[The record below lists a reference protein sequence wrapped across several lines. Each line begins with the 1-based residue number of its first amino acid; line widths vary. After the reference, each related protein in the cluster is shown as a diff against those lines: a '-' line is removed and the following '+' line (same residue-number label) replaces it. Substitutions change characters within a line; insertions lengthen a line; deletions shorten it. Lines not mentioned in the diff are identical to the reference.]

1 MYLLQPLVF
10 FPVEQ
15 PSKLTPLASSAQD
28 RGNCQYCLSEKL
40 EIVMQQYLRDCN
52 HYQKVNLPCACSN
65 LCLIYAW
72 IPSSL
77 HFLELQPH
85 FQLCQGVLRMP
96 NFHLGEGTS

>member
-28 RGNCQYCLSEKL
+28 RGNCQHCLSEKL

-52 HYQKVNLPCACSN
+52 HCQKVK
-65 LCLIYAW
+65 
-72 IPSSL
+72 
-77 HFLELQPH
+77 FTELTLRLQQP
-85 FQLCQGVLRMP
+85 LLDLYLDP
-96 NFHLGEGTS
+96 K